1 MKRTSF
7 VAATV
12 ATFMTLSNFAW
23 ASGEE
28 EGAADQVPEI
38 ELMFGG
44 WVNQPTDENDPF
56 RAYLNETF
64 GVDITMNNTAE
75 FNNEILT
82 RFATNDPPDI
92 VKFSAG
98 AIGEAFLTQLYDEGF
113 LLSDW
118 NEYASSLPTWME
130 YMDDYAEDYLT
141 RDGKLT
147 ALSTAGPPN
156 IWGFQIR
163 KDWLANLGLE
173 IPTTADELMSVARAF
188 TYDDP
193 DGNGEDDTWA
203 LTSAGNGQGV
213 GEIRNLKLMWGPTD
227 FYIADGQASHYVV
240 DGTEHAFLDFM
251 RAAVA
256 EGVIEPNWYTI
267 AWNERKAPLFQGVL
281 GTAWYPGVLVTEF
294 VNEGGRTVEESVDL
308 WTHLP
313 MPKGRPEGGRLAAP
327 RFFDRMFTLSRQAE
341 EDPVKLE
348 RTLALIDGV
357 AYPNP
362 GYYAIRWGVGIDR
375 GVQHELPGGYTAIIA
390 GPGTERYR
398 SVENFLGAADWGN
411 WMSTR
416 ADFTIFTPATSADD
430 LPATVFSEIELNNGA
445 LAEETYAPDAYF
457 LHLDQSVVGELDTL
471 VAEFEYKYIIG
482 ETDDYAG
489 FMNEW
494 LAAGGQE
501 LLDEATRQFKALG
514 MIQ

>member
-1 MKRTSF
+1 MKAIRF
-7 VAATV
+7 AAAVV
-12 ATFMTLSNFAW
+12 ATFMALANFAW
-23 ASGEE
+23 ASGET

-44 WVNQPTDENDPF
+44 WVNQPTDDNDPF

-64 GVDITMNNTAE
+64 GVDIRMNNTAE

-92 VKFSAG
+92 IKFSAG
-98 AIGEAFLTQLYDEGF
+98 AIGEAFLTQLYEEGF
-113 LLSDW
+113 LLEDW
-118 NEYASSLPTWME
+118 NGYASSLPTWME

-141 RDGKLT
+141 VDGKLT

-173 IPTTADELMSVARAF
+173 IPATADELLSVARAF

-193 DGNGEDDTWA
+193 DGNGEDDTWG
-203 LTSAGNGQGV
+203 LTSAGRGQGV
-213 GEIRNLKLMWGPTD
+213 GEIQNLKLMWGPTD
-227 FYIADGQASHYVV
+227 FYIADGEASHYVV
-240 DGTEHAFLDFM
+240 DGTEKGFLDFM
-251 RAAVA
+251 RTAVA

-294 VNEGGRTVEESVDL
+294 VNEGGRTVEESVEL

-313 MPKGRPEGGRLAAP
+313 MPMGRPEGGKLAAP
-327 RFFDRMFTLSRQAE
+327 RFFDRMFTLSGQAE

-348 RTLALIDGV
+348 RILALIDGV

-362 GYYAIRWGVGIDR
+362 GYYAIRWGVGIDK

-390 GPGTERYR
+390 GPGPERYR

-457 LHLDQSVVGELDTL
+457 LHLDQTLAGELDTML
-471 VAEFEYKYIIG
+471 AEFEYKYIVG
-482 ETDDYAG
+482 ETDDYEG

-501 LLDEATRQFKALG
+501 LLDEATAQFKSLG
-514 MIQ
+514 MIN